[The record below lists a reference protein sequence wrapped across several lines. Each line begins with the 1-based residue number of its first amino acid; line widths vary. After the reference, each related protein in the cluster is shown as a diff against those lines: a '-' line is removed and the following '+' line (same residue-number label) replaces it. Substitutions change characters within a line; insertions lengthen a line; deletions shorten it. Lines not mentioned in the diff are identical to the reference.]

1 MSSIQRV
8 LLIIFFILLA
18 LSLKIDLNNSIRIRK
33 RITSNFYPMELL
45 EIKKK
50 KRTFEINLLILMN
63 VFYYL
68 RMICKSNK
76 ICYSIRYS

>member
-18 LSLKIDLNNSIRIRK
+18 LSLKIDLNNPIRIRK
-33 RITSNFYPMELL
+33 RITSNFYPMKLL

>member
-18 LSLKIDLNNSIRIRK
+18 LSLKIDLNNPIRIRK